1 MIVDQD
7 RLGTIA
13 RRNID
18 QHKAVFLRAGVQ
30 RLTCARGLGRAR
42 GQGSAVVWTD
52 TRYASRR
59 LCLDSDCCDGGA
71 ASQQSFS
78 SMFCMSCLSRACLGK
93 SSCVVRFPYRAMR
106 TQKEEAIM
114 AACCFLQMQPLCPAT
129 GATGRSKHLLPHP
142 ESSDQNQCTRL
153 VQTGPRC
160 SL

>member
-1 MIVDQD
+1 MTKTGSGRSQGGKLTKT
-7 RLGTIA
+7 RLFFCAQACNGSRAQEGWAGPEGKGT
-13 RRNID
+13 
-18 QHKAVFLRAGVQ
+18 
-30 RLTCARGLGRAR
+30 
-42 GQGSAVVWTD
+42 AVVWTD

-153 VQTGPRC
+153 VQAGPRC